1 MLADEADT
9 DGDEL
14 LAILYV
20 CHRNRVVC
28 MEDEEYDKCV
38 SDIGRREQLAEF
50 DYFFAIE
57 TNSKYAFKM
66 VWQIKKLI
74 TATDMAA
81 LCEQLQKFGNPR
93 SL

>member
-1 MLADEADT
+1 
-9 DGDEL
+9 
-14 LAILYV
+14 
-20 CHRNRVVC
+20 
-28 MEDEEYDKCV
+28 MEDEEYDKGV
-38 SDIGRREQLAEF
+38 SDIRRREQLAEF

-66 VWQIKKLI
+66 VWPIKKLI